1 VLDEIQK
8 ALAGSGLEL
17 KIESIEFA
25 AFAPKIYLNRVTIK
39 TNQSAPV
46 VFPNPIGI
54 DKVKIEFSPIALI
67 SGRIVIEDAALF
79 HPRIILPSAD
89 QLYRKVDE
97 QLKSRKRVE
106 LLQEA
111 IETERLPMRCIGC
124 GERIA
129 ATPEQARKHGYEVWP
144 GGCRCPTCQQP
155 DVVPVDA
162 IGARVKE
169 LEVI

>member
-1 VLDEIQK
+1 MELGIRLDKDGVMVYCFDEPCSPGRPDRVLGTDRGPADIV
-8 ALAGSGLEL
+8 
-17 KIESIEFA
+17 
-25 AFAPKIYLNRVTIK
+25 PKVL
-39 TNQSAPV
+39 
-46 VFPNPIGI
+46 
-54 DKVKIEFSPIALI
+54 
-67 SGRIVIEDAALF
+67 
-79 HPRIILPSAD
+79 
-89 QLYRKVDE
+89 
-97 QLKSRKRVE
+97 VE